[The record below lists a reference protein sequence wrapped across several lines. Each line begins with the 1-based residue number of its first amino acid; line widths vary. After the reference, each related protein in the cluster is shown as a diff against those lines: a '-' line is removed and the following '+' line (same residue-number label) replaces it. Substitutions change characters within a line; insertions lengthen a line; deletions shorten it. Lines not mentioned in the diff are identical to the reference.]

1 MTVPAVAQPAARVSW
16 ADRSR
21 ARLGS
26 LFDRLALRGM
36 CLAFDAAITVD
47 DADVAAV
54 RASAAPYLTDALA
67 ADPAHWF
74 HRDDE
79 RPPPPRTVYRR
90 RIADGV
96 VVGRE
101 LASDYVPFHRDPR
114 VPACPEN
121 DWIPIQHWVHDGGAP
136 ATLIALHGFTMG
148 DVRTDAAVLMAD
160 AWYRLGLDV
169 VLLTLPF
176 HGPRAPRD
184 ARFSG
189 QLFGSWHVGRLNE
202 AVRQSIHD
210 VRRVIGWLRGRG
222 TAVGVMGVSL
232 GGYLTAL
239 LAELTDAL
247 AFAIPIAPPVHL
259 GTLPTILFARSRWA
273 KRMPP
278 PLTADQMTAAY
289 RLHCPLTYPL
299 ALPRERVLI
308 IAGRGDRIVPPEQPA
323 ALWRHWDEPPI
334 YWYSGS
340 HVAPFQ
346 RRTLLAAGV
355 AHVRRLGI
363 LPSDHAANAA

>member
-1 MTVPAVAQPAARVSW
+1 MTAPAEASKARVSW

-21 ARLGS
+21 ARLGG

-36 CLAFDAAITVD
+36 SLAFDAAITVD
-47 DADVAAV
+47 SGELPAI

-67 ADPAHWF
+67 ADPIRWF
-74 HRDDE
+74 RRDDD

-90 RIADGV
+90 RIVDGV

-114 VPACPEN
+114 LAACPEN
-121 DWIPIQHWVHDGGAP
+121 DWIPIQHWMHDAGAP

-148 DVRTDAAVLMAD
+148 DARIDAAVLMAE

-169 VLLTLPF
+169 VLVTLPF

-202 AVRQSIHD
+202 AVRQSVHD
-210 VRRVIGWLRGRG
+210 VRRVIAWLRARG
-222 TAVGVMGVSL
+222 AAVGVMGVSL

-239 LAELTDAL
+239 AAELTDDL

-259 GTLPTILFARSRWA
+259 GTLPTVLFARSRWA
-273 KRMPP
+273 NRMAP
-278 PLTADQMTAAY
+278 PLSAADMTAAY

-299 ALPRERVLI
+299 ALARERVLI

-323 ALWRHWDEPPI
+323 ALWRHWGEPAI
-334 YWYSGS
+334 HWYSGS

-363 LPSDHAANAA
+363 LPNGPAAHVAA